1 MYKQAAKSP
10 ERFQVAGRAELDGHP
25 VAGPEDPGELPE
37 GRRQRPLRVG
47 ARHGQERLPGSQ
59 EGETLA
65 RRQAERAGEV
75 LGDQKLHDEGKTQE
89 EQGEKESEEA
99 AKLKPLGNL
108 DQLT

>member
-1 MYKQAAKSP
+1 MTRAKGVKN
-10 ERFQVAGRAELDGHP
+10 EIAGKTKRM
-25 VAGPEDPGELPE
+25 
-37 GRRQRPLRVG
+37 
-47 ARHGQERLPGSQ
+47 
-59 EGETLA
+59 
-65 RRQAERAGEV
+65 AGEV